1 MANTPQRSI
10 RVPDEVWYAA
20 LSRAEQEGITLTS
33 LLVGLLKAYGGE
45 K

>member
-20 LSRAEQEGITLTS
+20 LERAEQEGITLTS
-33 LLVGLLKAYGGE
+33 LLINTLRSYGEGF
-45 K
+45 